1 MTRFSVF
8 LANPTVAVDRLAKVD
23 RPLLERYLADL
34 RTQMAGRGCHQYR
47 LGSLNG
53 FLRAIRQH
61 RWDPTLP
68 TGAVLF
74 PEDFPKR
81 NQRLPRALAEHVMA
95 QVEQTAN
102 LDRWD
107 NPAYRLVTLILMRCG
122 LRVSDAIKLPPDCIV
137 RDADGALYLRYY
149 NHKMKREALVPIDE
163 ELHQQIL
170 DQQQRCLQRWPARTP
185 VLFPRPTANLNGHR
199 PIAGNTYR
207 AALDE
212 WFNAATSATKT
223 AGLCGSF
230 RTNGVTLWGLD

>member
-1 MTRFSVF
+1 VTRFSVF
-8 LANPTVAVDRLAKVD
+8 LANPTVAVDRLTKVD

-34 RTQMAGRGCHQYR
+34 RTQMAGRGCHQYH

-137 RDADGALYLRYY
+137 RDADGAPYLRYH

-170 DQQQRCLQRWPARTP
+170 DQQQRCLQRWPAR
-185 VLFPRPTANLNGHR
+185 
-199 PIAGNTYR
+199 Y
-207 AALDE
+207 
-212 WFNAATSATKT
+212 TSAVPTPDGEPQRSP
-223 AGLCGSF
+223 AHRGQHLPG
-230 RTNGVTLWGLD
+230 RPGPMV